1 MRYLVVGLLCCMC
14 LLAASSLYD
23 FTLNSIDGQTA
34 PLAAY
39 QGKVLLIVNVA
50 SKCGFTPQYTAL
62 EALYQKYKDQGLV
75 VLGFPCNQFNGQE
88 PGTDAEI
95 KQFCSSKYG
104 VTFPLFDKIEV
115 NGDNRH
121 PLYVLLAGKNSP
133 VAGNIRWN
141 FTKFLIDRHG
151 NILKRLESKV
161 KPDSAD
167 VTAAVEAALAAK
179 SISEAR
185 MRAATSRCPR
195 P

>member
-1 MRYLVVGLLCCMC
+1 MC
-14 LLAASSLYD
+14 FAVISCVQMLSAGAADSIYD
-23 FTLNSIDGQTA
+23 VPLKDIDGNSTTLK
-34 PLAAY
+34 PY
-39 QGKVLLIVNVA
+39 EGKVLLIVNVA
-50 SKCGFTPQYTAL
+50 SRCGYTPQYAAL
-62 EALYQKYKDQGLV
+62 EALYSKYKGQGLV

-151 NILKRLESKV
+151 NILKRFESKV
-161 KPDSAD
+161 KPDSAE

-179 SISEAR
+179 
-185 MRAATSRCPR
+185 
-195 P
+195 